1 MSEDLILIA
10 RFVQNQAQ
18 GGPGSASAVVDDP
31 DGRKGIPVSEGLLD
45 LFCGLSG
52 HFEHGSLLGRE
63 R

>member
-1 MSEDLILIA
+1 MSEDLILIG

-31 DGRKGIPVSEGLLD
+31 DGGKGVPVSEGLLD
-45 LFCGLSG
+45 LFRSLSG
-52 HFEHGSLLGRE
+52 YLEHGSLLGRE